1 MLNKLKGVIS
11 NNTSVGSVE
20 NQINSTAKSAK
31 EQVKKKLKQERR
43 NKKKLQKERK
53 QASTSSSLHD
63 DSTSINS
70 NTNISNNIW
79 SDESSVVSYG
89 GSGTLPPNI
98 TPDLVDEK
106 YMQMLVEI
114 GVSDEVREY
123 ESTTKST
130 LAKWNEC
137 QRYEQSKHENDEQ
150 ENNEQSVEELVS
162 GWEQRGY
169 DLQTL
174 ETIHVLIRT
183 APTNWVHHFSIH
195 KGIRAI
201 GECLALTNVLGKKR
215 DQEELQKQALCVSSL
230 RALVNTTIGADE
242 FLSETEAVK
251 NLALILDTYNVNTAS
266 QCLRILAI
274 LCGWSLQGFS
284 LVMSAFNHYKL
295 VKREKKRFFD
305 IVQRVQE
312 TRDLEYKLSVM
323 ILMNAL
329 LTNAPDEGSKSLIK
343 KEMRNLGMVELVDEL
358 KNELANSLYG
368 GNENEETLIELGKQI
383 EKFEDKM
390 SDLGDEHAVLKDLSD
405 PTEIVKLLNMM
416 LNEAS
421 MTSML
426 NVLQRLLNIVLKMKE
441 GALDRETVMEAWKN
455 MLTLVKR
462 SLKQSRETGDVE
474 YWTNLEIKLE
484 EQVRLNQS
492 QIIDLEDTQ
501 YKFKQEQNE
510 RLQVK
515 EYEAIQKE
523 KQMKDLYDRLENE
536 KKIIQ
541 QEYELNQ
548 RKIEEIKQE
557 IEALLKEMQEAEE
570 SKSKLV
576 SEQET
581 WKKKL
586 ESDKDSQDD
595 NIKNQLKE
603 ITDETDKVE
612 KTGKEKLQKLKTEQQ
627 KLEASEKSLQETIAS
642 IQKEIDAIKKNPIK
656 VPPSTPPPPSS
667 TDNVPPP
674 PGSTGFVPPPPG
686 SNDVS
691 GGNIPPPPGS
701 TGFVPPPPGMG
712 GNVPPPPGMDG
723 NVPPPPGSMDGN
735 VPPPP
740 GSTGFVP
747 PPPGMG
753 GIPPPPGMDGN
764 VPPPPGMGGIPPP
777 PGMGGGV
784 PPPPGMGGV
793 PPPPGMGGVPP
804 PPGMGGVPPPPG
816 GVPRPPGMVGVPM
829 PPGVRGGMG
838 SASALPTLPDKAP
851 KEATRN
857 VHFDQI
863 NKTTLNNTVFMTK
876 GIASK
881 TNKIIEEIDLDQLTS
896 CFSTKKKEDP
906 GKDAKTSDKKK
917 EVKSM
922 LDPKR
927 SYAVSLQLGSL
938 RGTSYE
944 QLKKAII
951 TMDEKIVT
959 ADNIGTI
966 KQIAPEQEEI
976 DTVNTYDGPLDE
988 LAEPDKFFKVMDG
1001 IPNLKGRLDAWEFK
1015 FKFPD
1020 ISGKIRPDIQN
1031 LTLAC
1036 KEMQNSKGFIR
1047 LLSIILAIGNFLNG
1061 KQKNKIS
1068 YGFKLKSLAKLNDT
1082 KTGDGK
1088 SSLLQYI
1095 VKFVQEKEP
1104 EVAKFDAEL
1113 EHVQAATRVNIS
1125 TLEEDL
1131 EELRKGQNVLHTQ
1144 IQKAQED
1151 SLENDGFVEKM
1162 QPFAEKVENT
1172 IIKIKEDMDVMK
1184 SHLEEVA
1191 ELYNESKDDL
1201 LKEPDKFFQMI
1212 DAFVQQFKQA
1222 AEKNIQQQKADEK
1235 KKKAEEEKL
1244 KKEKLKE
1251 ELKKGGTTSTRL
1263 GALGTSTAG
1272 SSTSTAT
1279 GSKPSGI
1286 GMFGQSVALKARK
1299 RGDDL
1304 TGGNV
1309 DSGSLNA
1316 AFIKK

>member
-11 NNTSVGSVE
+11 NNNTVGSVE

-43 NKKKLQKERK
+43 NKKTTER
-53 QASTSSSLHD
+53 T
-63 DSTSINS
+63 
-70 NTNISNNIW
+70 NIW
-79 SDESSVVSYG
+79 SDESSVVSYC

-137 QRYEQSKHENDEQ
+137 QRYEQSKHESDEQ

-251 NLALILDTYNVNTAS
+251 NLALILDTYNINTAS

-368 GNENEETLIELGKQI
+368 GNENEDTLVELGKQI

-492 QIIDLEDTQ
+492 QIIDLEDSQ

-510 RLQVK
+510 RLQGK
-515 EYEAIQKE
+515 EFEAAQKE
-523 KQMKDLYDRLENE
+523 KQMRDIYDRLENE
-536 KKIIQ
+536 KKTIQ
-541 QEYELNQ
+541 QEYDLNQ

-557 IEALLKEMQEAEE
+557 IEAVLKEIQEAEE

-603 ITDETDKVE
+603 LTDETDKVE
-612 KTGKEKLQKLKTEQQ
+612 KTGKEKLQKLKTEHQ
-627 KLEASEKSLQETIAS
+627 KLEANEKSLQEAISS
-642 IQKEIDAIKKNPIK
+642 IQKEIDSIKKNPIK
-656 VPPSTPPPPSS
+656 VPPSTPPPSL

-674 PGSTGFVPPPPG
+674 PGSTGFVPPPPPG
-686 SNDVS
+686 M
-691 GGNIPPPPGS
+691 GGNVPPPPGS
-701 TGFVPPPPGMG
+701 SGFVPPPPGSTDNQIDVSGGGNVPPPPGTTGFVPPPPGMG

-723 NVPPPPGSMDGN
+723 S

-740 GSTGFVP
+740 GSTGSVP

-753 GIPPPPGMDGN
+753 GVPPPPGMGGN
-764 VPPPPGMGGIPPP
+764 VPPPPGMGSI
-777 PGMGGGV
+777 

-804 PPGMGGVPPPPG
+804 PPGMT
-816 GVPRPPGMVGVPM
+816 GVPM
-829 PPGVRGGMG
+829 PPGVRGGIG
-838 SASALPTLPDKAP
+838 GGASALPTLPDKAP

-906 GKDAKTSDKKK
+906 GKDAKPSDKKK

-951 TMDEKIVT
+951 VMDEKVVT
-959 ADNIGTI
+959 ADNIGTV

-1047 LLSIILAIGNFLNG
+1047 LLSIILAIG
-1061 KQKNKIS
+1061 
-1068 YGFKLKSLAKLNDT
+1068 
-1082 KTGDGK
+1082 DGK

-1104 EVAKFDAEL
+1104 EVAKFDTEL

-1131 EELRKGQNVLHTQ
+1131 EELRKGQNILQTQ

-1151 SLENDGFVEKM
+1151 ALENDGFVEKM
-1162 QPFAEKVENT
+1162 LPFAEKVENT

-1222 AEKNIQQQKADEK
+1222 AEKNVQQQKADEK

-1263 GALGTSTAG
+1263 GGTSTTAG
-1272 SSTSTAT
+1272 SSNT
-1279 GSKPSGI
+1279 KPSGI

-1304 TGGNV
+1304 QGGNL
-1309 DSGSLNA
+1309 DAGSLNA
-1316 AFIKK
+1316 AFVKK